1 MNYDNDI
8 FIPKIWHVLYIYRLL
23 YQFNDKI
30 HYYIANFPEK
40 HCLSFQS
47 LCHLQGMQCNLMFA
61 MDMPIYVLFVK
72 CLHILKGM

>member
-40 HCLSFQS
+40 TLPVF
-47 LCHLQGMQCNLMFA
+47 L
-61 MDMPIYVLFVK
+61 IYVSFARNAMQFNVCNGYAHLRSI
-72 CLHILKGM
+72 C